1 MLVKDRREWVSWCAV
16 VLVLAAYVAV
26 SNGVIAPKGAPYQ
39 ILNILG
45 AGLFLQRLLLDRKF
59 FLQLRQAQC
68 GRRTQELRV
77 EQFAESRDQQGF
89 SSRQFLR
96 RFLVGR
102 PERHALLCRLEG
114 LPGRKDFRSGS
125 IYGQDRGAFH

>member
-45 AGLFLQRLLLDRKF
+45 AGLFLVYGRLMKIYSMVVFNGIWMAIGAYFLLRLLT
-59 FLQLRQAQC
+59 
-68 GRRTQELRV
+68 G
-77 EQFAESRDQQGF
+77 
-89 SSRQFLR
+89 
-96 RFLVGR
+96 
-102 PERHALLCRLEG
+102 
-114 LPGRKDFRSGS
+114 
-125 IYGQDRGAFH
+125 